1 MCASFYDDRLRQMS
15 MTKCRAFVF
24 AAGAACVLSAIF
36 AGVWLSNAG
45 AADEIALETRINP
58 NTAPAAS
65 LMRLPN
71 IGPKRARAIV
81 EYRRAVGG
89 PKPAFEKADDLAR
102 IKGIGP
108 ATVEGV
114 RRWLCF
120 D

>member
-1 MCASFYDDRLRQMS
+1 MYASFYDDRLRQMS

-45 AADEIALETRINP
+45 AADGIVLETRINP
-58 NTAPAAS
+58 NSAPAAS

-71 IGPKRARAIV
+71 IGPKRAQAIV
-81 EYRRAVGG
+81 EYRQAVGG
-89 PKPAFEKADDLAR
+89 PGPTFEKAEDLAK

-108 ATVEGV
+108 ATVAGA
-114 RRWLCF
+114 RQWLFF

>member
-1 MCASFYDDRLRQMS
+1 M
-15 MTKCRAFVF
+15 
-24 AAGAACVLSAIF
+24 LSAIF
-36 AGVWLSNAG
+36 AGVYFSNAPCD
-45 AADEIALETRINP
+45 DEIVLEPRINP

-71 IGPKRARAIV
+71 IGPKRAQAIV

-89 PKPAFEKADDLAR
+89 SKSAFEKAEDLEK

-108 ATVEGV
+108 ATVAGA
-114 RRWLCF
+114 RQWLCF

>member
-1 MCASFYDDRLRQMS
+1 MYAGFYDNRLRQRS
-15 MTKCRAFVF
+15 ATQCRAFVF

-36 AGVWLSNAG
+36 AGVYLSNASR
-45 AADEIALETRINP
+45 ADEIALEPRINP

-71 IGPKRARAIV
+71 IGPKRAQAIV
-81 EYRRAVGG
+81 EYRQAVGG
-89 PKPAFEKADDLAR
+89 PKPAFEKADDLEK

-108 ATVEGV
+108 ATVQGI
-114 RRWLCF
+114 RQWLCF

>member
-1 MCASFYDDRLRQMS
+1 MYASFYDDRLWQMS
-15 MTKCRAFVF
+15 MTKCSAFVC

-45 AADEIALETRINP
+45 AADEIVLETRINP

-71 IGPKRARAIV
+71 IGPKRAQAIV
-81 EYRRAVGG
+81 EYRQATDG
-89 PKPAFEKADDLAR
+89 PESAFEKAEDLEK

-108 ATVEGV
+108 ATVEGA
-114 RRWLCF
+114 RQWLCF

>member
-1 MCASFYDDRLRQMS
+1 MS
-15 MTKCRAFVF
+15 ATKCRAFAF
-24 AAGAACVLSAIF
+24 AAGAGCVLSAIF

-45 AADEIALETRINP
+45 AADEIVLETRINP

-71 IGPKRARAIV
+71 IGPKRAQAIV
-81 EYRRAVGG
+81 EYRQAVGG
-89 PKPAFEKADDLAR
+89 SGAAFEKAEDLEK

-108 ATVEGV
+108 ATVAGA
-114 RRWLCF
+114 RQWLCF

>member
-1 MCASFYDDRLRQMS
+1 
-15 MTKCRAFVF
+15 MTKCRAFVC
-24 AAGAACVLSAIF
+24 AAVAACVLSAIF
-36 AGVWLSNAG
+36 AGVWLSNAD
-45 AADEIALETRINP
+45 ATDEIVLETRINP

-71 IGPKRARAIV
+71 IGPKRAQVIV

-89 PKPAFEKADDLAR
+89 SKSAFEKAEDLEK

-114 RRWLCF
+114 RQWLYF

>member
-1 MCASFYDDRLRQMS
+1 MCAGFYDDRLRRIS

-24 AAGAACVLSAIF
+24 AAVGACVLSAIF

-45 AADEIALETRINP
+45 AVDEIVLETRINP

-89 PKPAFEKADDLAR
+89 AGRAFEKAEDLAK
-102 IKGIGP
+102 IKGVGP

-114 RRWLCF
+114 RQWLCF

>member
-1 MCASFYDDRLRQMS
+1 MYGSFYNDRLRQMS
-15 MTKCRAFVF
+15 MTKCRAFVC
-24 AAGAACVLSAIF
+24 AACAACVLSAIF

-45 AADEIALETRINP
+45 AADEIVLETRINP

-71 IGPKRARAIV
+71 IGPSRARAIV
-81 EYRRAVGG
+81 EYRQAAGG
-89 PKPAFEKADDLAR
+89 PGPAFEKAEDLEK

-108 ATVEGV
+108 ATVAGV
-114 RRWLCF
+114 RQWLFF

>member
-1 MCASFYDDRLRQMS
+1 MYSGFYDNRLRQRS
-15 MTKCRAFVF
+15 ATQCRAFVF

-36 AGVWLSNAG
+36 AGVYFSNASR
-45 AADEIALETRINP
+45 ADEIALEPRINP

-71 IGPKRARAIV
+71 IGPKRAQAIV
-81 EYRRAVGG
+81 EYRQAAGG
-89 PKPAFEKADDLAR
+89 PKPAFEKAEDLEK

-108 ATVEGV
+108 ATVKSM
-114 RRWLCF
+114 RQWLCF